1 MLCHECFKAGKNSE
15 AVGLCHSCS
24 AGLRRSCLCDRSASY
39 CDVPFQDRSLA
50 HRARQFLCS
59 TCPGAFQQVEV
70 MDLQAETSK
79 ECCAPVVAQV
89 KEALRELRTT
99 ILIDFYS
106 AAARS
111 RQEDLDRI
119 EQDGRRD
126 SPDWHLAGGFL
137 HLAQGLRQARE
148 QEEDLRR
155 CIARSSTRLK
165 NG

>member
-1 MLCHECFKAGKNSE
+1 
-15 AVGLCHSCS
+15 
-24 AGLRRSCLCDRSASY
+24 
-39 CDVPFQDRSLA
+39 
-50 HRARQFLCS
+50 
-59 TCPGAFQQVEV
+59 

-119 EQDGRRD
+119 EKDGRRD
-126 SPDWHLAGGFL
+126 SPDWHLAKGL
-137 HLAQGLRQARE
+137 LQLTQGLQQARE